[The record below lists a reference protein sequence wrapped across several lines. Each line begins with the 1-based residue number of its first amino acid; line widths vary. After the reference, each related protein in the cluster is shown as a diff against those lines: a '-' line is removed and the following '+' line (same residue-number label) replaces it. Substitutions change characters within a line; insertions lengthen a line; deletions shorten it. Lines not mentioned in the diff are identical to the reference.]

1 MFVLKQVT
9 VDLQLKLEKQTQ
21 EVYLL
26 SSLSGWKP
34 DPAYQFRWTLEGY
47 QLEVSLLEGNILE
60 CRVSRGEHEEVGPD
74 GLKRPP
80 RILAGEAQRIEW
92 DVLGFRANLQ
102 PEVTRTGH
110 IVEHELHSPE
120 LEDEVKLLV
129 YLPPQYFTDPDTRF
143 PVVYLHDGHNVFDR
157 ATSSYGFD
165 WQADETAEQFAREGH
180 PVILVGLWT
189 RTEKRLDYYIPF
201 PSRMNGF
208 QPQGLNYLETIFQ
221 TVKPWVEGQF
231 RVSQNREQIAL
242 CGSSLGGI
250 ISLYGAF
257 RHPEMFGTAGVMSPA
272 LWIGEY
278 RAFDELRGSS
288 TQMRYFVDMGDR
300 EGPNLESAANLVR
313 LAKELALS
321 LSQQGSEVQLL
332 IGKDHLHHESAWA
345 ERFPA
350 FLKFF
355 LKL

>member
-1 MFVLKQVT
+1 MFTLKQVT
-9 VDLQLKLEKQTQ
+9 VDLHLKLEKQTE

-26 SSLSGWKP
+26 SNLSGWKP
-34 DPAYQFRWTLEGY
+34 DPACRFRWTHQGY
-47 QLEVSLLEGNILE
+47 QLSVSLLENNILE
-60 CRVSRGEHEEVGPD
+60 CRVSRGEHEEVGSD
-74 GLKRPP
+74 GLKRIP
-80 RILAGEAQRIEW
+80 RILVGQEEHVEW
-92 DVLGFRANLQ
+92 EVLGFRADLQ

-120 LEDEVKLLV
+120 LEDDVKLLV
-129 YLPPQYFTDPDTRF
+129 YLPPQHLADPETWF

-165 WQADETAEQFAREGH
+165 WQADETAEHFAREGH
-180 PVILVGLWT
+180 PVILVGIWT
-189 RTEKRLDYYIPF
+189 RSDKRLDYYIPF

-208 QPQGLNYLETIFQ
+208 QPRGLNYLEAIVQ
-221 TVKPWVEGQF
+221 TVKPWVESQF
-231 RVSQNREQIAL
+231 RVSRDREQIAL

-250 ISLYGAF
+250 ISLYGALK
-257 RHPEMFGTAGVMSPA
+257 HPDVFGTAGVMSPA

-278 RAFDELRGSS
+278 RAFDEVNGSS
-288 TQMRYFVDMGDR
+288 AQVRYFVDMGDR

-321 LSQQGSEVQLL
+321 LSQQGSEVELL